1 MGFLISIYLYASH
14 ALCASVAA

>member
-1 MGFLISIYLYASH
+1 MGFLISIYFYASH